1 MKMRKLSLLLLFCSF
16 AMFAM
21 ATSTPSGDKEKS
33 ARMDVTPG
41 MAAPSVSTLQGVIT
55 DEMLTEETVAETAE
69 ITPKTENA
77 IVADAPVVTE
87 KVIHFDNAKKQKRFD
102 KKVEK
107 IKNKIARKN
116 EGAPVI
122 SILALV
128 FGIVGFLVA
137 FFFFPIGLLFG
148 LTAIVLGAIGMGKSS
163 GRGMAIVG
171 LIMGILTILIPVLL
185 VALILALLL

>member
-16 AMFAM
+16 AMATM

-33 ARMDVTPG
+33 SRMEVAPG
-41 MAAPSVSTLQGVIT
+41 MAAPSSSTLQGVIS
-55 DEMLTEETVAETAE
+55 DEMLAAETIAETAE
-69 ITPKTENA
+69 TTTETPSPV
-77 IVADAPVVTE
+77 VADAPVPTE
-87 KVIHFDNAKKQKRFD
+87 RVVHFDNAKKQKRFD

-107 IKNKIARKN
+107 IKNKIARKQ
-116 EGAPVI
+116 GGTPIVPL
-122 SILALV
+122 LALI

-137 FFFFPIGLLFG
+137 FVFFPIGLLFG
-148 LTAIVLGAIGMGKSS
+148 LTAIILGAIGMGKGE

-185 VALILALLL
+185 IALVLAILL